1 MNMRVFV
8 AALSAALSAALLLGS
23 ASGVSAQQLP
33 LGPLLQMQ
41 RQVPATQ
48 QANPPGM
55 DEPKTIRTQ
64 PGKPAGV
71 TVPRNADN
79 PHRSRTPRYFGGRS
93 NDNG

>member
-8 AALSAALSAALLLGS
+8 AALSAALILGS
-23 ASGVSAQQLP
+23 ASGASAQQP
-33 LGPLLQMQ
+33 TLGPLLQMQ

-64 PGKPAGV
+64 PGKPAGL
-71 TVPRNADN
+71 TAPRNTDN
-79 PHRSRTPRYFGGRS
+79 PRRSRTPKYIGGRS